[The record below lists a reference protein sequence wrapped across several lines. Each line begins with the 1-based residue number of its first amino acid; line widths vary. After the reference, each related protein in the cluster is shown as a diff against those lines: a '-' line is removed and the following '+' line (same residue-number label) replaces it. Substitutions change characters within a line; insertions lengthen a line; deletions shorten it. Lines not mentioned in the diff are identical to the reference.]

1 MNRRVFLK
9 NSAGCAALL
18 GLSPALVSCRKE
30 YYSAA
35 DFVEAPKTDVHFHY
49 NTPDDAF
56 LRYAHSLGM
65 HLISVNVDAG
75 ESIDEQL
82 DIVTG
87 LQKQHPGMM
96 DFLGTFSVDNFG
108 KDGFVDQTIDRM
120 NRCMNLGA
128 KGIKIWKNIG
138 MTLQDEQGNYV
149 MADHPAFHPV
159 FSYLEKQGI
168 PLMAHLGEPKNCW
181 LPYNKMTMKGDLRYY
196 QQNPQYH
203 MYQYPEKPS
212 YQDQITARDHLL
224 ERYPKLLFVG
234 AHIGSL
240 EWNLDE
246 VARRFDAHPNF
257 TVDLSARM
265 SYLQLQAFY
274 DRAKLQSFLTQYQ
287 DRILYGSDVG
297 LGETDP
303 AKTEARQKD
312 LLETWLQ
319 HWKFIATGET
329 VPTDQF
335 TLESAPKEM
344 EGLRLPR
351 TIVDKIFFGNA
362 QRVFRLRYEK

>member
-1 MNRRVFLK
+1 MNRRDFLK
-9 NSAGCAALL
+9 NSAGCVALL
-18 GLSPALVSCRKE
+18 GFSPALSGCRKD

-49 NTPDDAF
+49 NTPDDTI
-56 LRYAHSLGM
+56 LTYARSLGM
-65 HLISVNVDAG
+65 HLVSVNVDAG

-82 DIVTG
+82 QIVTG
-87 LQKQHPGMM
+87 LQKQHPGLM
-96 DFLGTFSVDNFG
+96 DFLGTFSVNNFG
-108 KDGFVDQTIDRM
+108 KDDFVDQTISRIE
-120 NRCMNLGA
+120 RCMNAGA

-149 MADHPAFHPV
+149 MADHPAFAPV
-159 FSYLEKQGI
+159 FAYLEKQGI

-181 LPYNKMTMKGDLRYY
+181 LPYDEMTMKGDLSYY

-224 ERYPKLLFVG
+224 ERYPKLSFVG

-246 VARRFDAHPNF
+246 VARRFDAFPNF

-265 SYLQLQAFY
+265 SYLHLQAFI
-274 DRAKLQSFLTQYQ
+274 DRVKLLSFLTRYQ

-297 LGETDP
+297 LGKINPDRID
-303 AKTEARQKD
+303 AREKELQD
-312 LLETWLQ
+312 TWLQ
-319 HWKFIATGET
+319 HWKFIATGEII
-329 VPTDQF
+329 PTNQF
-335 TLESAPKEM
+335 TLESAPKEL

-351 TIVDKIFFGNA
+351 TMVDKIFFGNT
-362 QRVFRLRYEK
+362 QRVFAV